1 MPNKIIPTPFEAIKQ
16 NDMATFKAWLEAGG
30 NPNAEDE
37 NGNSLVELLATRHNL
52 EGIKILSPYN
62 PDMSVKRN
70 KVGEFSKN
78 ILSLVSTGSEELRN
92 FIDLEV
98 AFYEEDFKRA
108 EIIFDMSIS
117 SKDRSILSEHNKS
130 LNNQLYRQIAEF
142 IKLKLETLNISS
154 IQDNQSFLEE
164 HMQKLDHLHK
174 FLKNAKYFPNKKV
187 EKFFDKKIFEYE
199 TSKVIDTETFEEFEK
214 NEQKEK
220 IKLLGD
226 EHLIK
231 FLSL

>member
-1 MPNKIIPTPFEAIKQ
+1 MPNKITSAPFEAIKQ

-78 ILSLVSTGSEELRN
+78 IINLTDNKELQN
-92 FIDLEV
+92 FIQLET
-98 AFYEEDFKRA
+98 AFYEKDFKRA
-108 EIIFDMSIS
+108 EIIFGMNIS
-117 SKDRSILSEHNKS
+117 SKYRSILSKQSQN
-130 LNNQLYRQIAEF
+130 LNNQPYKQIAEF
-142 IKLKLETLNISS
+142 IKLKLETLNINS
-154 IQDNQSFLEE
+154 IQNNQNFLEE

-174 FLKNAKYFPNKKV
+174 FIKNAKYFPNKKV

-226 EHLIK
+226 NH
-231 FLSL
+231 FLNFLPC

>member
-16 NDMATFKAWLEAGG
+16 NNMAAFKAWLEAGG

-70 KVGEFSKN
+70 SVGEFSKN
-78 ILSLVSTGSEELRN
+78 IINLTDNKELQN
-92 FIDLEV
+92 FIQLET
-98 AFYEEDFKRA
+98 AFYEKDFKRA
-108 EIIFDMSIS
+108 EIIFGMNIS
-117 SKDRSILSEHNKS
+117 SKYRSILSKQSQN
-130 LNNQLYRQIAEF
+130 LNNQPYKQIAEF
-142 IKLKLETLNISS
+142 IKLKLETLNINS
-154 IQDNQSFLEE
+154 IQNNQNFLEE

-174 FLKNAKYFPNKKV
+174 FIKNAKYFPNRKV

-199 TSKVIDTETFEEFEK
+199 ISKVIDTETFEEFEK

-226 EHLIK
+226 NH
-231 FLSL
+231 FLNFLPC

>member
-1 MPNKIIPTPFEAIKQ
+1 
-16 NDMATFKAWLEAGG
+16 MAALKAWLESGG

-37 NGNSLVELLATRHNL
+37 NGNSLVELLAARPNL

-78 ILSLVSTGSEELRN
+78 IVSLVSTGSRELKD
-92 FIDLEV
+92 FIELET

-174 FLKNAKYFPNKKV
+174 FIKMLNIFQIKK
-187 EKFFDKKIFEYE
+187 
-199 TSKVIDTETFEEFEK
+199 
-214 NEQKEK
+214 
-220 IKLLGD
+220 
-226 EHLIK
+226 
-231 FLSL
+231 